1 MRQLLI
7 GIPLLLLPACGSAP
21 VRSDPAL
28 YAMAPAT
35 TDVPASGAAAPARPV
50 ARFPESVLRDPAER
64 FRLIERLR
72 TEVVGK
78 TLGVPEARWRGA
90 LRPALRKQ
98 LTAAGLAASDVDFLL
113 WEIDQARNSAQLGG

>member
-1 MRQLLI
+1 MSVVGTGGARTRPDPGLVAL
-7 GIPLLLLPACGSAP
+7 GAP
-21 VRSDPAL
+21 
-28 YAMAPAT
+28 T
-35 TDVPASGAAAPARPV
+35 TDIPASHVEPARPTP
-50 ARFPESVLRDPAER
+50 RFPEAVLRDPAER
-64 FRLIERLR
+64 FRLIERVR

-78 TLGVPEARWRGA
+78 THGVPEARWRGA